1 MTAIST
7 HRKNASLAVTEGIRI
22 TASPKLDTEQSDIN
36 SKTWVFRY
44 AISIVNESQTPV
56 TLLRRR
62 WLIVDASGARH
73 EVKGD
78 GVIGQ
83 TPRLEPGGKFGYESY
98 CPMKTPWGTMEGF
111 YTFRRE
117 PGDEFEAA
125 VARFYLVSESS
136 VVPSLIP

>member
-1 MTAIST
+1 MTATST
-7 HRKNASLAVTEGIRI
+7 SSKNASVAVTQGVRI
-22 TASPKLDTEQSDIN
+22 TAAPRADFEQSDIN

-44 AISIVNESQTPV
+44 AITIVNESQTPV

-62 WLIVDASGARH
+62 WLIVDASGASH

-83 TPRLEPGGKFGYESY
+83 TPRLEPGAKFSYESF
-98 CPMKTPWGTMEGF
+98 CPLKTSWGTMEGS

-125 VARFYLVSESS
+125 VQRFYLVSER
-136 VVPSLIP
+136 